1 MIAVLFVSAGCE
13 TTSAWL
19 NGFTNKQDEVIILG
33 APGAGSYLSD
43 MYSLAGSDRATQVE
57 IFANVEEAP
66 TLTPGTMTN
75 LRFALV
81 LATPGHPG
89 TNAVK
94 AQSMLRDLLSQPDL
108 MTPGEIALATIHL
121 KEVEQRLMLD
131 AETERLRAE
140 NTRAATTEEV
150 AVEAAMAR
158 RLANLEAEN
167 QRLQQSLT
175 DAESKLDAL
184 SAIERSLREQSSNGE
199 PPLDR
204 Q

>member
-1 MIAVLFVSAGCE
+1 MMIALLCVTAGCE
-13 TTSAWL
+13 TTSDWL
-19 NGFTNKQDEVIILG
+19 KGFTSRQDEVIILG

-43 MYSLAGSDRATQVE
+43 MYELAGSDRATQAE
-57 IFANVEEAP
+57 IFADAEAAA
-66 TLTPGTMTN
+66 TLTPGTMTK

-94 AQSMLRDLLSQPDL
+94 AQGMLRELLSQPDL

-121 KEVEQRLMLD
+121 QEVEQRLMLD
-131 AETERLRAE
+131 AEIERLRAQ
-140 NTRAATTEEV
+140 NTRPATTEEA
-150 AVEAAMAR
+150 AVDAAIAR
-158 RLANLEAEN
+158 RMANLEAEN
-167 QRLQQSLT
+167 QRLRQSLA

-184 SAIERSLREQSSNGE
+184 SDIERSLREQSSNVD
-199 PPLDR
+199 P

>member
-1 MIAVLFVSAGCE
+1 ME
-13 TTSAWL
+13 
-19 NGFTNKQDEVIILG
+19 GFTNKQDDVIILG

-43 MYSLAGSDRATQVE
+43 MYNLSRSDRATQEE
-57 IFANVEEAP
+57 IFANAEAAA

-94 AQSMLRDLLSQPDL
+94 AQGMLRDLLTQPDL

-140 NTRAATTEEV
+140 NTRTAITEEA
-150 AVEAAMAR
+150 AVDAAAMAR
-158 RLANLEAEN
+158 RLADLEAEN

-199 PPLDR
+199 PL
-204 Q
+204 

>member
-1 MIAVLFVSAGCE
+1 MIAVLLVSAGCE
-13 TTSAWL
+13 TTSDWL
-19 NGFTNKQDEVIILG
+19 NGFTNKQDDVIILG

-43 MYSLAGSDRATQVE
+43 MYDLAGSDRATQVE
-57 IFANVEEAP
+57 IFANAEAAA

-94 AQSMLRDLLSQPDL
+94 AQSMLRELLSQPDL

-121 KEVEQRLMLD
+121 QEVEQRLMLD

-140 NTRAATTEEV
+140 NMRAATNEEA

-158 RLANLEAEN
+158 GLTNLEAEN
-167 QRLQQSLT
+167 RRLRQSLA

-184 SAIERSLREQSSNGE
+184 SAIERSLREQSSNGH
-199 PPLDR
+199 P

>member
-1 MIAVLFVSAGCE
+1 MIAVLCVTAGCE
-13 TTSAWL
+13 TTSDWL
-19 NGFTNKQDEVIILG
+19 KDFTNEQDEAIILG

-43 MYSLAGSDRATQVE
+43 MYNLAVSDRATQAE
-57 IFANVEEAP
+57 IFAKAEAAA

-94 AQSMLRDLLSQPDL
+94 AQSMLRELLSQPDL

-121 KEVEQRLMLD
+121 QEVEQRLMLD
-131 AETERLRAE
+131 AETERLRAA
-140 NTRAATTEEV
+140 NTRAATTEEA

-158 RLANLEAEN
+158 GLADLEAEN
-167 QRLQQSLT
+167 RRLRQSLT

-199 PPLDR
+199 TP
-204 Q
+204 

>member
-1 MIAVLFVSAGCE
+1 MIAVLCVTAGCE
-13 TTSAWL
+13 TTSDWL
-19 NGFTNKQDEVIILG
+19 KGFTSRQDEVIILG

-43 MYSLAGSDRATQVE
+43 MYELAGSDRATQAE
-57 IFANVEEAP
+57 IFADAETAA
-66 TLTPGTMTN
+66 TLTPGTMTK

-94 AQSMLRDLLSQPDL
+94 AQGMLRELLSQPDL

-121 KEVEQRLMLD
+121 QEVEQRLMLD
-131 AETERLRAE
+131 AEIERLRAQ
-140 NTRAATTEEV
+140 NTRPATTTEEA
-150 AVEAAMAR
+150 AVDAAIAR
-158 RLANLEAEN
+158 RMANLEAEN
-167 QRLQQSLT
+167 RRLRQSLT

-184 SAIERSLREQSSNGE
+184 SAIERSLREQSSNG
-199 PPLDR
+199 DT

>member
-1 MIAVLFVSAGCE
+1 MIAVLLVSAGCE
-13 TTSAWL
+13 TTSDWL
-19 NGFTNKQDEVIILG
+19 KGFTNKQDEVIILG

-43 MYSLAGSDRATQVE
+43 MYDLAESDRATQAE
-57 IFANVEEAP
+57 IFANVEAAA

-94 AQSMLRDLLSQPDL
+94 AQSMLLDLLSQPDL

-121 KEVEQRLMLD
+121 QEVEQRLMLD
-131 AETERLRAE
+131 AETERLRAA
-140 NTRAATTEEV
+140 NTRAATTEEA

-158 RLANLEAEN
+158 GLANLEAEN
-167 QRLQQSLT
+167 RRLRQSLA

-199 PPLDR
+199 TP
-204 Q
+204 

>member
-1 MIAVLFVSAGCE
+1 
-13 TTSAWL
+13 
-19 NGFTNKQDEVIILG
+19 
-33 APGAGSYLSD
+33 
-43 MYSLAGSDRATQVE
+43 
-57 IFANVEEAP
+57 
-66 TLTPGTMTN
+66 MTN

-94 AQSMLRDLLSQPDL
+94 AQGMLRELLSQPDL

-121 KEVEQRLMLD
+121 QEVEQRLMLD

-140 NTRAATTEEV
+140 NTRSATTEE
-150 AVEAAMAR
+150 AAADAAIAR
-158 RLANLEAEN
+158 RMANLEAEN
-167 QRLQQSLT
+167 RRLQQSLT

-184 SAIERSLREQSSNGE
+184 SAIERSLREQSGNGD